1 MPTRR
6 MKLQHIETFRAVVM
20 TGSMTKAA
28 EQLHTSQPQISRLIS
43 QLEQITRFSLFV
55 RKGTRIT
62 TSVEGSKF
70 FEEVERSFVGLSRLE
85 AAAINIRTFSSE
97 HLRVAAMPRLAGGV
111 LTQIVAEL
119 KNNHPDLMVSI
130 HSGTASAVHSWISSG
145 ICDVGLAMLYG
156 GGISGVDIQPVMKS
170 KCVCVLPS
178 GHRLAKNDLLTA
190 HDLAGVNFVTF
201 SIGSSLRT
209 QSDAFFREVGVQPH
223 IVAEVDL
230 GASACKLVAAGI
242 GVSLIN
248 PMAAADESPD
258 AKLVIR
264 PISPDIVV
272 TLALIFPPY
281 RQHTR
286 LMDVFEDYARREISQ
301 QFGMFDIDA
310 GGPND

>member
-43 QLEQITRFSLFV
+43 QLEQITRFPLFV

-85 AAAINIRTFSSE
+85 AAATNIRTFSSE

-111 LTQIVAEL
+111 LTQIVVEL

-130 HSGTASAVHSWISSG
+130 HSGTASAVHSWITSG

-178 GHRLAKNDLLTA
+178 GHQLAKKDPLTA
-190 HDLAGVNFVTF
+190 HDFAGENFITF
-201 SIGSSLRT
+201 SMSSSLRV
-209 QSDAFFREVGVQPH
+209 QSDAFFREAGVQPH

-248 PMAAADESPD
+248 PMAAADESLD

-264 PISPDIVV
+264 PINPDIVV

-286 LMDVFEDYARREISQ
+286 LMEVFEDYARREISQ

-310 GGPND
+310 AGPDD